1 MKTFDLYMDTKYTNW
16 YRQYYTVEA
25 ETLEEAIE
33 LITSNQVEC
42 YYEEDLCCEE
52 LISPE
57 ENCHA
62 STKEIYNDK
71 DNKILWD
78 NVNKYDIPGN

>member
-1 MKTFDLYMDTKYTNW
+1 MFDLYMDTKYTNW

-42 YYEEDLCCEE
+42 CANEDLDYFESMSVE
-52 LISPE
+52 DNFNYP
-57 ENCHA
+57 
-62 STKEIYNDK
+62 TVEIYNEV
-71 DNKILWD
+71 DNVILWD
-78 NVNKYDIPGN
+78 NVNEYDIPGN